1 MTYYLNDYIRLCH
14 ECSTDR
20 RNIGN
25 MLSIVIPEVQRRA
38 HEIREALHQ
47 FPCVWLCWQD
57 LERDAVEL
65 EQAVAAGLARC
76 TLEPE
81 QQDLFAA

>member
-1 MTYYLNDYIRLCH
+1 MTHYLKDYIRLCH

-20 RNIGN
+20 SNVGN
-25 MLSIVIPEVQRRA
+25 MLSIVIPVIQSRA
-38 HEIREALHQ
+38 REIREALSD

-65 EQAVAAGLARC
+65 EQAVAAGLSRC